1 MTMPIRPRTSVVVD
15 AASGDAPDAHR
26 NDREAERSDQAMNT
40 LANLYVA
47 QHLQDL
53 LDEAAK
59 ERLRRTARSSRT
71 SRVGS
76 ALSSLRVTIGRRPA
90 LAV

>member
-1 MTMPIRPRTSVVVD
+1 
-15 AASGDAPDAHR
+15 
-26 NDREAERSDQAMNT
+26 MNM

-59 ERLRRTARSSRT
+59 ERLRQAARSSRP
-71 SRVGS
+71 SRIGS
-76 ALSSLRVTIGRRPA
+76 ALSSLRMAIGRRPA
-90 LAV
+90 VAV

>member
-1 MTMPIRPRTSVVVD
+1 MRPEAMLQVRTGTTGMQKG
-15 AASGDAPDAHR
+15 AIK
-26 NDREAERSDQAMNT
+26 AMNT

-59 ERLRRTARSSRT
+59 ERLRRTARSSRP
-71 SRVGS
+71 SRIGS
-76 ALSSLRVTIGRRPA
+76 ALASLRVAVGRRPA
-90 LAV
+90 LAA

>member
-1 MTMPIRPRTSVVVD
+1 MTMPIRHRTSVVGD
-15 AASGDAPDAHR
+15 AGEGDAPGAHR
-26 NDREAERSDQAMNT
+26 NDRDAERSDQAMNT

-59 ERLRRTARSSRT
+59 ERLRGTARSSRP
-71 SRVGS
+71 SRIGS
-76 ALSSLRVTIGRRPA
+76 ALSSLRVAVGRRPA

>member
-1 MTMPIRPRTSVVVD
+1 MTIPIRHRTSVVV
-15 AASGDAPDAHR
+15 AEARGDAPDAHR
-26 NDREAERSDQAMNT
+26 NDRDAERSDQAMNT

-53 LDEAAK
+53 LDEAAM
-59 ERLRRTARSSRT
+59 ERLRRTARSSRP
-71 SRVGS
+71 SRIGS
-76 ALSSLRVTIGRRPA
+76 ALSSLRAAVGRRPA

>member
-1 MTMPIRPRTSVVVD
+1 MLQVRT
-15 AASGDAPDAHR
+15 R
-26 NDREAERSDQAMNT
+26 NDRDAERSHQAMNT

-53 LDEAAK
+53 LDEAAR
-59 ERLRRTARSSRT
+59 ERIRRSARSSRS
-71 SRVGS
+71 SRPSRIGS
-76 ALSSLRVTIGRRPA
+76 ALSSLRAAVGRRPA